1 MKIDIYMDM
10 NQDMDMYVEMDTGKV
25 INAQH

>member
-10 NQDMDMYVEMDTGKV
+10 NRDMDMYVEMDTGKV